1 MQCPSCGLQID
12 QPNTERCPRCGYQ
25 LAYSPSSGQPGQP
38 TPGYGN
44 SAPTS
49 GYGAPPSPYG
59 QQGQYVPPSG
69 YGQPA
74 APSGYGQA
82 APPSGFGQQPG
93 QPGQYAP
100 PPYPPTQASQPYGYP
115 QQQPPAPKKSRTGL
129 IVGIVVG
136 VVVLLAA
143 CTGIS
148 LFAINALGTAATS
161 TQTPGAFATATPAE
175 TVVYQNTFASTAE
188 DWAQDDNCQSKS
200 DGYHIADGFICYAP
214 IGNQSDVN
222 VTVNVQQVSGPT
234 TTGYGIA
241 FRRVS
246 AGNFYEFLIDSN
258 GKWFFDKCVDS
269 TCTTI
274 VDFTANAAIKG
285 GLNTPNTLKV
295 AAKGSHFEFF
305 VNGTSVGSRDDTT
318 FTSGIVGIE
327 SGDTVDCAFTDLVIT
342 RPN

>member
-1 MQCPSCGLQID
+1 MQCPSCGLQIE
-12 QPNTERCPRCGYQ
+12 QPNIERCPRCGYQ
-25 LAYSPSSGQPGQP
+25 LAYSSGQPGQP
-38 TPGYGN
+38 APGYGN
-44 SAPTS
+44 SAPPP
-49 GYGAPPSPYG
+49 GYGAPQNPYG

-69 YGQPA
+69 YGQPG

-82 APPSGFGQQPG
+82 APPSGYGQQPG
-93 QPGQYAP
+93 QPGQYGP
-100 PPYPPTQASQPYGYP
+100 PTYPPTQSASPYGYP

-129 IVGIVVG
+129 IVGIVVA

-148 LFAINALGTAATS
+148 IFAVNALGTVTTS
-161 TQTPGAFATATPAE
+161 TGTPGASATATPAE
-175 TVVYQNTFASTAE
+175 TVVYQNTFKSTAE

-269 TCTTI
+269 NCTTI

-285 GLNTPNTLKV
+285 GLNTSNTLKV

-305 VNGTSVGSRDDTT
+305 VNGTQVGSKDDPT

-327 SGDTVDCAFTDLVIT
+327 SGDHVDCAFTDLVIT

>member
-25 LAYSPSSGQPGQP
+25 LAYSPASGQPGQPGQP
-38 TPGYGN
+38 TPGYG
-44 SAPTS
+44 SGTPPP
-49 GYGAPPSPYG
+49 GYGAPPSAYG

-69 YGQPA
+69 YGQ
-74 APSGYGQA
+74 A
-82 APPSGFGQQPG
+82 APPSGYGQQPG
-93 QPGQYAP
+93 QPGQPGQYP
-100 PPYPPTQASQPYGYP
+100 PPTYPQTQSASPYGYT

-129 IVGIVVG
+129 IVGIVVT

-148 LFAINALGTAATS
+148 IFAINALGKTATS
-161 TQTPGAFATATPAE
+161 LGTPGASATATPAE
-175 TVVYQNTFASTAE
+175 TVVYQNAFTSTAD

-200 DGYHIADGFICYAP
+200 DGYHISDGFICYAP
-214 IGNQSDVN
+214 IGSQSDVN

-241 FRRVS
+241 FRRAS

-258 GKWFFDKCVDS
+258 GKWFFDKCVES
-269 TCTTI
+269 NCTTI
-274 VDFTANAAIKG
+274 VDFTANPAIKG
-285 GLNTPNTLKV
+285 GLNTSNTLKV

-305 VNGTSVGSRDDTT
+305 VNGTSVGSQDDTT

-327 SGDTVDCAFTDLVIT
+327 SGDSIDCAFTNLVIT